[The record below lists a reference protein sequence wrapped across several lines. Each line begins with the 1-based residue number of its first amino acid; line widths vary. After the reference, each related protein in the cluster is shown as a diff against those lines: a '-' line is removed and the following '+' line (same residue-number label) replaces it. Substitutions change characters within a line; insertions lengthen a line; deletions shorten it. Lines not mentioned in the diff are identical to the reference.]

1 MSRCLICRRADREIS
16 EGPGVCLNCVRSQP
30 QEALRWAEAAHAR
43 SRSAFGLPEKSPQQA
58 DGEACTLCANR
69 CRIPEGRLGYCG
81 VRRNR
86 GGRLSGVSARVG
98 NLSWYHDP
106 LPTNCVAGHVCAAET
121 GAGYPQFAYRPGPE
135 IGYTNLAVF
144 FRACN
149 FNCLFCQNWHF
160 RNDAVS
166 YRPVSVE
173 ALVADVDDRTA
184 CICYFGGDPTPQL
197 PFSLEASRRARAQ
210 RPDRILRICWETNGA
225 MHPQL
230 LDEMLELAVSSGGCI
245 KFDLKAW
252 DPTLHRILTGV
263 SNAATLDNFARAA
276 GWMGRRSVPP
286 LITASTLMVPGY
298 IDEHEIRGIAQF
310 IAALSPEIP
319 YSLLAFHP
327 QFRMADLPP
336 TSKALAERCRAEAFD
351 AGLRSVRIG
360 NKHLLK

>member
-1 MSRCLICRRADREIS
+1 M
-16 EGPGVCLNCVRSQP
+16 CLNCVRRTP
-30 QEALRWAEAAHAR
+30 EEALRWAGAAHAR
-43 SRSAFGLPEKSPQQA
+43 SRMAFGLPEKPPQHA
-58 DGEACTLCANR
+58 DGAACTLCANR
-69 CRIPEGRLGYCG
+69 CRIPEGGLGYCG

-86 GGRLSGVSARVG
+86 GGSLSGVSDRMG

-121 GAGYPQFAYRPGPE
+121 GAGYPQFAHRPGPE

-160 RNDAVS
+160 RNDSVS
-166 YRPVSVE
+166 YGAVPVE
-173 ALVADVDDRTA
+173 ALVADIDDRTA
-184 CICYFGGDPTPQL
+184 CVCYFGGDPTPQL
-197 PFSLEASRRARAQ
+197 PFALEASRRARAQ
-210 RPDRILRICWETNGA
+210 QPDRILRICWETNGA

-252 DPTLHRILTGV
+252 DPTLHRVLTGV
-263 SNAATLDNFARAA
+263 SNAATLENFARAA
-276 GWMGRRSVPP
+276 GWMGRRPVPP
-286 LITASTLMVPGY
+286 VLTASTLMVPGY
-298 IDEHEIRGIAQF
+298 IDEHEIEGIARF

-327 QFRMADLPP
+327 QFRMADLPA
-336 TSKALAERCRAEAFD
+336 TSKALAARCRAAACE

-360 NKHLLK
+360 NLHLLR